1 MSSIV
6 AALPGLIFAV
16 GIPRLLRVSGY
27 QLAAE
32 MLLLGRN
39 VTAVEA
45 RDRFRL

>member
-1 MSSIV
+1 MTTLPDLNCV
-6 AALPGLIFAV
+6 A
-16 GIPRLLRVSGY
+16 GIPRLLRISGY

-32 MLLLGRN
+32 MLLLGRV

>member
-1 MSSIV
+1 VTAIPDLISV
-6 AALPGLIFAV
+6 A

-39 VTAVEA
+39 VTAIEA

>member
-1 MSSIV
+1 MIPS
-6 AALPGLIFAV
+6 LGLTFPV
-16 GIPRLLRVSGY
+16 GIPKLLRISGH

-45 RDRFRL
+45 RDRLRLWV

>member
-1 MSSIV
+1 M
-6 AALPGLIFAV
+6 AALPDLTSVV

-32 MLLLGRN
+32 ALLLGRD

>member
-1 MSSIV
+1 V
-6 AALPGLIFAV
+6 TALSGLTFEA